1 MPSIH
6 DHKHGKLMKLQS
18 VQGNNV
24 VMREKNLHLR
34 QDPDSIFLE
43 PVNISFPSAGR
54 HPFVD
59 MPSRCLW
66 KKVKETDTNN

>member
-24 VMREKNLHLR
+24 VMREK
-34 QDPDSIFLE
+34 IFTCVRILMAAFK
-43 PVNISFPSAGR
+43 NR
-54 HPFVD
+54 
-59 MPSRCLW
+59 
-66 KKVKETDTNN
+66 